1 MTVTKMQPRVPRI
14 VEAPSTP
21 APATSAT
28 LRADLDRLDQDRAA
42 AVADL
47 ARLEGSRRDVLLSGD
62 DAAAERHDAEMARQ
76 RRAIERADLRRP
88 GIVDALDGAE
98 QREEA
103 ERITK
108 IKNDANGIV
117 SAFLKTAEERY
128 RKPALELVA
137 FLQEWQ
143 RVSAIA
149 KEAGVPGPNAILRT
163 CDRVLLKPERVEE
176 ESYFVFVDENG
187 VEMGNEWPAGSYRE
201 INGQRHLIGT
211 SGRPSAI
218 PAQPHRKVEKTRT
231 VRRPAEW
238 QEATYTQDLAYAVK
252 LPNLQLGEPF
262 IWPKADQA

>member
-1 MTVTKMQPRVPRI
+1 MSVTNLQRRVPRI
-14 VEAPSTP
+14 VEEPGP
-21 APATSAT
+21 AASVT
-28 LRADLDRLDQDRAA
+28 LRGDLDRLDQDRAA
-42 AVADL
+42 AVAEL
-47 ARLEGSRRDVLLSGD
+47 ALLQRTRKDVLLSGD
-62 DAAAERHDAEMARQ
+62 DAAAERHDSDMARQ

-88 GIVDALDGAE
+88 GVVDALDEAE

-103 ERITK
+103 ERVAK
-108 IKNDANGIV
+108 IKNDANRTV
-117 SAFLKTAEERY
+117 SAFLKTVEERY

-143 RVSAIA
+143 QVSGIA

-163 CDRVLLKPERVEE
+163 CDRVLLKPERVEQ

-187 VEMGNEWPAGSYRE
+187 VETGNEWPAGSYQE

-218 PAQPHRKVEKTRT
+218 PAQPHRRVEKTRT

-238 QEATYTQDLAYAVK
+238 QEATHIQDLAYAVK

-262 IWPKADQA
+262 IWPKADRA